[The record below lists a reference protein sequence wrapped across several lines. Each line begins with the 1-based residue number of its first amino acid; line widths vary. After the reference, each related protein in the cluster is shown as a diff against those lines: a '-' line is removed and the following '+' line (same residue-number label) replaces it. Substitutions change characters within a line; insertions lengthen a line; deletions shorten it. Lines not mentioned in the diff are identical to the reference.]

1 MIHLVGMADLKIA
14 TEENE
19 LRTFGL
25 GSCVGLALYDAHA
38 RVAGLAH
45 IMLPSSPGAAAP
57 LHVAKYVNTA
67 VPRLACLLIEQG
79 AAKRRLCAKLA
90 GGAQMFAASGI
101 DLIRVGPR
109 NVEAAQEALRTLG
122 IPLVAADVGGRYGRT
137 VTLECLTGK
146 LWIRSVQCGEHCI

>member
-25 GSCVGLALYDAHA
+25 GSCVGLALYDERAHI
-38 RVAGLAH
+38 AGLAH
-45 IMLPSSPGAAAP
+45 IMLPTSPSAAP
-57 LHVAKYVNTA
+57 PHVAKYVNTA
-67 VPRLACLLIEQG
+67 VPRLASLLIEQG
-79 AAKRRLCAKLA
+79 ATKRRLCAKLA
-90 GGAQMFAASGI
+90 GGAQMFAMASGI

-109 NVEAAQEALRTLG
+109 NVEAAQEALRSLG

-146 LWIRSVQCGEHCI
+146 LWIRSVQCGERCI